1 LQFPL
6 LLDMLQ
12 ATPQKID
19 FQRLAPYLS
28 LQFGDVVLFCP

>member
-12 ATPQKID
+12 AAPQKID
-19 FQRLAPYLS
+19 LQRLAPHLS
-28 LQFGDVVLFCP
+28 FQFGDVVLF